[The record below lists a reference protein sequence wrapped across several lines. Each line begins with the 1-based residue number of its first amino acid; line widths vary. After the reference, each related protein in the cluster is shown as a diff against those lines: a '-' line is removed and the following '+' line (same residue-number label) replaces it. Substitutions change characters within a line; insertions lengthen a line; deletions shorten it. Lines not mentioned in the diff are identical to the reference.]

1 MSRNG
6 AVSRRGRH
14 SPGGR
19 GRGGADHG
27 SCRPPRLLSSAPQ
40 ARTRM
45 TPNAAVK
52 RREARRLAPVSHG
65 SFRSRPEGGSREPAG
80 FGDPKSGPAGKSR
93 RAIGGGVPPPRL
105 TALHPSRLSEGR
117 SGDRMSKPR
126 PFRRGNGEACRDGRG
141 SAKRAAASPSPLE
154 RWLER
159 RRRRL
164 PALAAER
171 AVPTRSPC
179 RSSGTA
185 GGCAAA
191 ACRAP
196 GGRRRGAARAS
207 PARWSDPAS
216 ASTRHPCRGCG

>member
-45 TPNAAVK
+45 TTSAAVK

-117 SGDRMSKPR
+117 SGERMSKPR

-141 SAKRAAASPSPLE
+141 SAEAS
-154 RWLER
+154 R
-159 RRRRL
+159 RITL
-164 PALAAER
+164 PWRGEGGQT
-171 AVPTRSPC
+171 PH
-179 RSSGTA
+179 RSS
-185 GGCAAA
+185 
-191 ACRAP
+191 
-196 GGRRRGAARAS
+196 GGRRRSIAATI
-207 PARWSDPAS
+207 
-216 ASTRHPCRGCG
+216 TRSVRTGSRRPCRGR